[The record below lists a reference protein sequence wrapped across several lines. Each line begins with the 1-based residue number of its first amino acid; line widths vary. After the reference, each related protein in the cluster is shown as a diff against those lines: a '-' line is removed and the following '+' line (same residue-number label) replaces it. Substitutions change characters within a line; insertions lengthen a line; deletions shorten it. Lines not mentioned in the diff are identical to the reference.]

1 MNTTT
6 GQKQEQTHIRLILPK
21 KWLKEL
27 DAIARSRLI
36 SRLALV
42 RHYIQLHLDA
52 DLEKLREQLAIAN
65 QNKRTVEEWT
75 AYQARAASR
84 D

>member
-1 MNTTT
+1 MNANN

-27 DAIARSRLI
+27 DVIARSRLI
-36 SRLALV
+36 SRLALI
-42 RHYIQLHLDA
+42 RHYIQLHIND
-52 DLEKLREQLAIAN
+52 DLEKLREQLATVN

-75 AYQARAASR
+75 AYQARIASR